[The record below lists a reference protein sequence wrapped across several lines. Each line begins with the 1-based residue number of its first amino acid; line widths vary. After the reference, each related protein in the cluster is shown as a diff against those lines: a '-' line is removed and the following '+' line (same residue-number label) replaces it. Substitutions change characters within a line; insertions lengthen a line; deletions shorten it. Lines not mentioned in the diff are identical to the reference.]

1 MIDPKA
7 QRQPKPQFGAGP
19 KSSPA
24 KVTMMMS
31 DTVPSQE
38 RIRARAYELYES
50 RGGEPGQDLGDWLRA
65 EQEILKQER

>member
-19 KSSPA
+19 KSSPR
-24 KVTMMMS
+24 KVTMMS
-31 DTVPSQE
+31 DPVPSQE
-38 RIRARAYELYES
+38 RIRARAYELYQS
-50 RGGEPGQDLGDWLRA
+50 RGGEPGQDLKDWLRA